1 MGDKEEKSKMR
12 RRRKKEK
19 GGRKEEGRRKE
30 EGGEIETV
38 VFCETLNIKMER
50 IKQWLIELISTD

>member
-12 RRRKKEK
+12 RRKKEK
-19 GGRKEEGRRKE
+19 RRKE

-50 IKQWLIELISTD
+50 IKQWLIELTSTD